1 MKFSAIEAAGKAVL
15 EGKWVGDIATLPG
28 VSFKMLG
35 SAHPS
40 ARKFASEAIRAL
52 PEAQRQD
59 PAAMEKIQ
67 REQAIEVLVQD
78 WKGFQDDAGN
88 EMAFSKEALRA
99 ALSNEAIAVILFD
112 AINAAGDKVG
122 RVEAEAVKADVKN

>member
-15 EGKWVGDIATLPG
+15 EGKWVGDIASLPG

-35 SAHPS
+35 SAHPT

-67 REQAIEVLVQD
+67 RDQAIEVLVQD
-78 WKGFQDDAGN
+78 WKGFQDEDGN
-88 EMAFSKEALRA
+88 EIPFSNKALRDK
-99 ALSNEAIAVILFD
+99 LSNEAIAVILYD
-112 AINAAGDKVG
+112 AINAAGDRVG
-122 RVEAEAVKADVKN
+122 RVEAEVVKADVKN